1 MHLLAKCTGGGSFY
15 TMHAA
20 TNHVLVIKRLL
31 MRIFLLSITLF
42 ISFMLMAEKGSGQLM
57 DQVRVDVQ
65 FNNVSIRQA
74 LRQLEAKTAFHFTYR
89 DADLDNKVLVTYAA
103 KQVTVTHVLKTILV
117 NQSLSFYQQ
126 DVNIIIKKA
135 GSGEEALVEKP
146 VNLPPLSAVVRG
158 RITNEKGEPL
168 DGVSVTEKGTNNGT
182 ITNSN
187 GQFTLLVASDEAI
200 LQCSFIGYQSKD
212 IPVAKK
218 QDLIIL
224 LQSLANDLHDVV
236 VVAYGQRQRKI
247 ETLGAQSNLDVKEL
261 KQPVANISTVLAGRI
276 SGLVGVQRSGE
287 PGRDGADLWIRGI
300 ATSGNSTPLILVD
313 GVERQFNNLD
323 PNDIETFTILKD
335 ASSTSVYGVRGANGV
350 ILITT
355 KRGKAGRTE
364 IGVDFYQGFTRF
376 TRLPETADGVT
387 YMQMANEAS
396 MTRGGNPIYSEEAI
410 RKTYT
415 QEDPYLYPNV
425 NWFKEIFNDFGKNR
439 KANLSIRGGSEK
451 SNFYVSAGYYDE
463 TGLFKVDALQQYNS
477 TIKFN
482 RFNFSSALSI
492 KATKTT
498 TLDLGIKG
506 WISNGNYPGSGTN
519 DIFYMAIKT
528 YPILYPTMYPDGKEP
543 FTSTGG
549 GLNTPYGMLV
559 NRGYA
564 TTYENQTMSDIQVK
578 QDLGF
583 IVKGL
588 SARMMYAFDAIN
600 SNSLSRLKSPTTYY
614 ATGRDANGNLVY
626 TVSGQGQ
633 DYLSFSRSNG
643 GSRQFY
649 FEGALNYQNT
659 FGAHRVGGMLLYN
672 QSDRVSATAGDLI
685 GSIPYRSMG
694 SVGRFTY
701 SYDDRYLAEAT
712 FGYNGSEAFTPEK
725 RYGFFPSVALG
736 WVLSNESFYGNFRD
750 LFQLIKFRASYGI
763 VGNGNIS
770 SQRFGYVGTVA
781 GTTGYSYGQD
791 RGNGINGIDIDRYPV
806 DVTWETEKDLNLGV
820 ELKTLNNALSLQV
833 DVFNRRRENIFRTR
847 GVVPDFLGIRNNI
860 VGNLGIVNSR
870 GIDVTTEYTKQI
882 GQVNVYL
889 RGTFTF
895 NQNKTIEDDSP
906 AKPYPWL
913 ETRGLPVYY
922 RMGYIAEGYY
932 TQAEIEDPKVAR
944 TVGVV
949 QAGDLKYKDLNG
961 DGLIDGNDMM
971 KIGNDQVPQ
980 ILYGFGTTLGWK
992 RFSLGAFFQGTAL
1005 VDFYMAND
1013 FMPFRF
1019 GSTRGGLFSNIHSRW
1034 TPDNPDQNAF
1044 YPRLSYG
1051 SDINQNYSSSNH
1063 WVMNGRFLRLKTLDF
1078 GYTLKKGSLKRLGV
1092 QNMRVYF
1099 IGYNLLTISPFKM
1112 WDPEL
1117 GGGYGGGPNDGGSGT
1132 RYPNIKTYSVGVSV
1146 TF

>member
-1 MHLLAKCTGGGSFY
+1 MHLIAKCTGSDSFF
-15 TMHAA
+15 TVPAV

-31 MRIFLLSITLF
+31 MRIFLLSIPL
-42 ISFMLMAEKGSGQLM
+42 IAGLMLMAGSGSGQSM
-57 DQVRVDVQ
+57 DQVKVDVQ
-65 FNNVSIRQA
+65 FRGVGVKQV
-74 LRQLEAKTAFHFTYR
+74 LRQLETKTAFHFTYR
-89 DADLDNKVLVTYAA
+89 DADLNNTTLISYEA
-103 KQVTVTHVLKTILV
+103 KQVTVAQVLKTIFQ
-117 NQSLSFYQQ
+117 NQPLTFYQQ
-126 DVNIIIKKA
+126 DVNIIIKKQ
-135 GSGEEALVEKP
+135 EIVNEVEVVTP
-146 VNLPPLSAVVRG
+146 RNLPPMSAVVRG
-158 RITNEKGEPL
+158 RVTSEKGDPL
-168 DGVSVTEKGTNNGT
+168 DGVSVTEKGTSNGT
-182 ITNSN
+182 MTNRN
-187 GQFTLLVASDEAI
+187 GQFTLLVADDSVT
-200 LQCSFIGYQSKD
+200 LQFSFIGYQSRE
-212 IPVAKK
+212 VAVGKK
-218 QDLIIL
+218 AELSVT
-224 LQSLANDLHDVV
+224 LQSLANDLTDVV

-247 ETLGAQSNLDVKEL
+247 ETLGAQSNLDVKDL

-287 PGRDGADLWIRGI
+287 PGRDGADLFIRGI
-300 ATSGNSTPLILVD
+300 ATSGNNSPLVLVD
-313 GVERQFNNLD
+313 GVERAFNNLD
-323 PNDIETFTILKD
+323 PNDIESFTILKD

-364 IGVDFYQGFTRF
+364 IGLDFYQGFTKF

-439 KANLSIRGGSEK
+439 KANLTLRGGNEK
-451 SNFYVSAGYYDE
+451 SSFYVSAGYYDE
-463 TGLFKVDALQQYNS
+463 TGLFKVDGLQQYNS
-477 TIKFN
+477 TIKFT
-482 RFNFSSALSI
+482 RFNFSSALTL

-519 DIFYMAIKT
+519 EIFYMALKT

-549 GLNTPYGMLV
+549 GLNSPYGMLV

-583 IVKGL
+583 LTKGL
-588 SARMMYAFDAIN
+588 SARILYAFDAIN
-600 SNSLSRLKSPTTYY
+600 SNTLSRTKSPGTYY
-614 ATGRDANGNLVY
+614 ATGRDINGNLIY

-633 DYLSFSRSNG
+633 DFLSFGRSNG

-649 FEGALNYQNT
+649 FEGAINYANT
-659 FGAHRVGGMLLYN
+659 FGLHRVGGMLLYN

-712 FGYNGSEAFTPEK
+712 FGYNGSEAFNPDK
-725 RYGFFPSVALG
+725 RYGFFPSFAVG
-736 WVLSNESFYGNFRD
+736 WVLSNEKFYGN
-750 LFQLIKFRASYGI
+750 LTEIFQLVKLRGSYGL

-770 SQRFGYVGTVA
+770 TQRFGYVGTVA
-781 GTTGYSYGQD
+781 STTGYSYGQD
-791 RGNGINGIDIDRYPV
+791 RGNGIGGIDIDRYPV
-806 DVTWETEKDLNLGV
+806 DVTWETEKDLNLGL
-820 ELKTLNNALSLQV
+820 ELKTLNNALSLQI
-833 DVFNRRRENIFRTR
+833 DLFNRRRENIFRSR

-860 VGNLGIVNSR
+860 VGNLGIVNSK
-870 GIDVTTEYTKQI
+870 GIDITADYNKRLGDFSIFV
-882 GQVNVYL
+882 
-889 RGTFTF
+889 RGTFTY

-906 AKPYPWL
+906 GKPYPWL
-913 ETRGLPVYY
+913 ETRGLPVFY
-922 RMGYIAEGYY
+922 RMGYVAEGYY

-949 QAGDLKYKDLNG
+949 QAGDLKYKDLNS
-961 DGLIDGNDMM
+961 DGTIDGNDVM
-971 KIGNDQVPQ
+971 KIGHDQLPQ
-980 ILYGFGTTLGWK
+980 ILYGFGSTVSWK
-992 RFSLGAFFQGTAL
+992 QWSLGAFFQGTAL
-1005 VDFYMAND
+1005 VDFYFGND

-1019 GSTRGGLFSNIHSRW
+1019 GSTQGGLYSNILDRW

-1051 SDINQNYSSSNH
+1051 SDINQNYSNSSH
-1063 WVMNGRFLRLKTLDF
+1063 WVMNGRFLRLKTLDV
-1078 GYTLKKGSLKRLGV
+1078 GYTLKKGSLSKLGV

-1099 IGYNLLTISPFKM
+1099 IGYNLFTISPFKM

-1117 GGGYGGGPNDGGSGT
+1117 GGGGGIGGAGT
-1132 RYPNIKTYSVGVSV
+1132 RYPNIKTFSVGLNV

>member
-1 MHLLAKCTGGGSFY
+1 MHLIAKCTGGDSFF
-15 TMHAA
+15 TVPAA
-20 TNHVLVIKRLL
+20 TNHIPVIKRLL
-31 MRIFLLSITLF
+31 MRIFLLSIP
-42 ISFMLMAEKGSGQLM
+42 LMAGLVLLAERGSGQSM
-57 DQVRVDVQ
+57 DQVKVDVQ
-65 FNNVSIRQA
+65 FKGVGIKQV
-74 LRQLEAKTAFHFTYR
+74 LRQLETKTAFHFTYR
-89 DADLDNKVLVTYAA
+89 DADLDNTLLVSYEAR
-103 KQVTVTHVLKTILV
+103 QVTVAQVLRTIFQ
-117 NQSLSFYQQ
+117 NQSLTFYQQ
-126 DVNIIIKKA
+126 DVNIIIKKWEVDDA
-135 GSGEEALVEKP
+135 TVVATPK
-146 VNLPPLSAVVRG
+146 NLPPRTAVVRG
-158 RITNEKGEPL
+158 TVLSEKGEPL
-168 DGVSVTEKGTNNGT
+168 DGVSITEKGTSNGT
-182 ITNSN
+182 MTNRL
-187 GQFTLLVASDEAI
+187 GEFTLLVGNDSVT
-200 LQCSFIGYQSKD
+200 LQVSFIGYQSTE
-212 IPVAKK
+212 VAVRKRA
-218 QDLIIL
+218 QFNIT
-224 LQSLANDLHDVV
+224 LQSLANDLQDVV

-247 ETLGAQSNLDVKEL
+247 ETLGAQSNLDVKDL

-287 PGRDGADLWIRGI
+287 PGFDGADLFIRGI
-300 ATSGNSTPLILVD
+300 ATSGNNSPLVLVD

-323 PNDIETFTILKD
+323 PNDIESFTILKD

-364 IGVDFYQGFTRF
+364 IGVDFYQGFTKF
-376 TRLPETADGVT
+376 TTLPETADGVT

-396 MTRGGNPIYSEEAI
+396 MTRGGDPRYTEEQI

-439 KANLSIRGGSEK
+439 KANLAIRGGNEK

-463 TGLFKVDALQQYNS
+463 TGLFKVDGLQQYNS
-477 TIKFN
+477 SIKFT
-482 RFNFSSALSI
+482 RFNFSSALTL

-498 TLDLGIKG
+498 TLDMGIKG
-506 WISNGNYPGSGTN
+506 WISNGNYPGSGTSE
-519 DIFYMAIKT
+519 IFYMAIKT

-564 TTYENQTMSDIQVK
+564 TTYQNQTMSDIQVK

-583 IVKGL
+583 VTKGL
-588 SARMMYAFDAIN
+588 SARILYAFDAIN
-600 SNSLSRLKSPTTYY
+600 NNTLRRIKSPSTFY
-614 ATGRDANGNLVY
+614 AKSRDANGDLVY
-626 TVSGQGQ
+626 EVSGQGQ
-633 DYLSFSRSNG
+633 DFLSFERSNG

-649 FEGALNYQNT
+649 FEGAINYANT
-659 FGAHRVGGMLLYN
+659 FGLHRVGGMLLYN

-712 FGYNGSEAFTPEK
+712 FGYNGSEAFNPDK
-725 RYGFFPSVALG
+725 RYGFFPSFALG
-736 WVLSNESFYGNFRD
+736 WVVSNEKFFGN
-750 LFQLIKFRASYGI
+750 LTETFQLIKLRASYGL

-770 SQRFGYVGTVA
+770 TQRFGYVGTVM

-791 RGNGINGIDIDRYPV
+791 RGNSIGGIDINQYPV
-806 DVTWETEKDLNLGV
+806 DVTWETEKDLNLGI

-847 GVVPDFLGIRNNI
+847 GVVPDYLGIRNQI
-860 VGNLGIVNSR
+860 VGNLGIVNSK
-870 GIDVTTEYTKQI
+870 GIDITADYNKRFGDFSVT
-882 GQVNVYL
+882 V

-895 NQNKTIEDDSP
+895 NQNKMLEDDSP
-906 AKPYPWL
+906 SKPYPWL
-913 ETRGLPVYY
+913 ETRGLPVFH

-932 TQAEIEDPKVAR
+932 TQAEIDDPKVPR
-944 TVGVV
+944 TVGIV
-949 QAGDLKYKDLNG
+949 QAGDLKYKDLTG
-961 DGLIDGNDMM
+961 DGVIDANDRT
-971 KIGNDQVPQ
+971 KIGRDQLPQ
-980 ILYGFGTTLGWK
+980 ILYGFGATIGWK
-992 RFSLGAFFQGTAL
+992 QWSLGAFFQGTDM
-1005 VDFYMAND
+1005 VDFYFNSD
-1013 FMPFRF
+1013 FMPFRN
-1019 GSTRGGLFSNIHSRW
+1019 GMTSGGLYSNIHDRW

-1051 SDINQNYSSSNH
+1051 SDINQNYATSDH

-1078 GYTLKKGSLKRLGV
+1078 GYTLKKGSLSKLGV
-1092 QNMRVYF
+1092 QNMRLYF
-1099 IGYNLLTISPFKM
+1099 IGYNLFTISPFKM

-1117 GGGYGGGPNDGGSGT
+1117 GGGAGT
-1132 RYPNIKTYSVGVSV
+1132 RYPNIKTLSVGVNV